1 MNKFC
6 HFLVLL
12 LILYVFLI
20 NQEAYA
26 YINPGSGSY
35 IVQTVIGWFLS
46 VGYFFKKLITIV
58 LPKVSVFLLPKYGK
72 STKNKDVQGC

>member
-1 MNKFC
+1 MYKFF

-12 LILYVFLI
+12 LILNIFLI

-35 IVQTVIGWFLS
+35 ILQTVIGWFLS
-46 VGYFFKKLITIV
+46 VGYFFKKLIF
-58 LPKVSVFLLPKYGK
+58 PKKK
-72 STKNKDVQGC
+72 KNKDVEN

>member
-35 IVQTVIGWFLS
+35 IVQTVIGWILS
-46 VGYFFKKLITIV
+46 VGYFFKKLI
-58 LPKVSVFLLPKYGK
+58 LPNK
-72 STKNKDVQGC
+72 KNKDFKN

>member
-46 VGYFFKKLITIV
+46 VGYFFKKLI
-58 LPKVSVFLLPKYGK
+58 LP
-72 STKNKDVQGC
+72 NKKKIKILKINYYSFAKGICFFTT

>member
-1 MNKFC
+1 MKKFC
-6 HFLVLL
+6 HFFVLL

-46 VGYFFKKLITIV
+46 VGYFFKKLIF
-58 LPKVSVFLLPKYGK
+58 PNK
-72 STKNKDVQGC
+72 KNKDFKN